1 MTINIDTYWCWE
13 DQPAVIVDYGN
24 FFGGF
29 LLREGRTIDEGDG
42 ERRC

>member
-1 MTINIDTYWCWE
+1 MAVDVDTYWCWE

-29 LLREGRTIDEGDG
+29 Y
-42 ERRC
+42 